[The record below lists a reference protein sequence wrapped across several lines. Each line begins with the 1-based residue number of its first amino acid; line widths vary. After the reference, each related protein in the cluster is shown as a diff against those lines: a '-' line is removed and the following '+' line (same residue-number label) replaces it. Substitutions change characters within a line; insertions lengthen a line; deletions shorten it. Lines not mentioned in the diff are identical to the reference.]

1 MPVYFTNAVY
11 YSFVSKG
18 SNRDKRNKINPS
30 RRNKSRM
37 KKKDKDGGALF
48 CLVYGIFF
56 WLAGRDSSRSG
67 EMQAFG
73 RAEN

>member
-18 SNRDKRNKINPS
+18 RNRDKRNKINPS
-30 RRNKSRM
+30 RRNKGRM
-37 KKKDKDGGALF
+37 KKIDKDGGALF
-48 CLVYGIFF
+48 MGFFF